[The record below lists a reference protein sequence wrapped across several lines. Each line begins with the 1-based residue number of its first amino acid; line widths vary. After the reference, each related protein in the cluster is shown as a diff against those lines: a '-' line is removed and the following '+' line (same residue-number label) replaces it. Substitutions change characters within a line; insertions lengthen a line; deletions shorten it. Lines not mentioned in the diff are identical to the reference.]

1 MSIRKF
7 IYILLFCAPLCAFA
21 QESPKFEV
29 TRKFIRVSIPDASRE
44 YTYNYGKFPTSGIKV
59 RIWDQGP
66 WMLTNGANYEIMRLY
81 GVWSDSVYQQEGKD
95 YEKYANYS
103 NKTIGESGNA
113 LRSGCYLADD
123 IADDCDSAY
132 LIMVESSAYEVR
144 LQLEYTGTPD
154 WEFSHWQVR
163 RINTC
168 WGCKSD
174 TIDTVFNLQT
184 FEEYMPDYGWC
195 KYENVAKFY
204 IGGNKCTQYDVLST
218 AKQTIL
224 IPIFK
229 KVTAVERVEMPSYS
243 IADGRVN
250 CEEEFRIYDL
260 VGRDVTQL
268 NGSLRGIY
276 ILKAGKATTK
286 IIVP

>member
-1 MSIRKF
+1 MSVRKF

-21 QESPKFEV
+21 QESSEV
-29 TRKFIRVSIPDASRE
+29 TQKFLHISIPDASRE
-44 YTYNYGKFPTSGIKV
+44 YTPNYGKYPTSGIKI

-66 WMLTNGANYEIMRLY
+66 WMQTTGQGIDMWMLYSYGMWGDSIYQSYDKDGNYLLRYATYLNDKLK
-81 GVWSDSVYQQEGKD
+81 GSVY
-95 YEKYANYS
+95 AP
-103 NKTIGESGNA
+103 GNA
-113 LRSGCYLADD
+113 PRIHCYVTDET
-123 IADDCDSAY
+123 AY
-132 LIMVESSAYEVR
+132 QVR

-154 WEFSHWQVR
+154 WEFSHWQVIR
-163 RINTC
+163 QTG
-168 WGCKSD
+168 WSTD

-184 FEEYMPDYGWC
+184 IEEYQNDNGWC
-195 KYENVAKFY
+195 KYENVAVFY
-204 IGGNKCTQYDVLST
+204 IGGEKSYHDVLSSADKT
-218 AKQTIL
+218 TL
-224 IPIFK
+224 TPIFK

>member
-44 YTYNYGKFPTSGIKV
+44 YTYNYGKFPTSGIKIRV
-59 RIWDQGP
+59 WDQGP
-66 WMLTNGANYEIMRLY
+66 WMMTDGVNRYIVQLY
-81 GVWSDSVYQQEGKD
+81 YNMWSDSVYQQEGKD
-95 YEKYANYS
+95 YEKYANYWNRS
-103 NKTIGESGNA
+103 IGEYGNA
-113 LRSGCYLADD
+113 RRSGCYLADD

-132 LIMVESSAYEVR
+132 LIMVESAAYEVR

-154 WEFSHWQVR
+154 WEFSHWQVTT
-163 RINTC
+163 NK
-168 WGCKSD
+168 GD
-174 TIDTVFNLQT
+174 TIDTIFNLET
-184 FEEYMPDYGWC
+184 IEEYIDTYGWC

-218 AKQTIL
+218 ATQTTL

>member
-1 MSIRKF
+1 MRVRKF
-7 IYILLFCAPLCAFA
+7 IYILLFCAPLCTFA
-21 QESPKFEV
+21 QESSEV
-29 TRKFIRVSIPDASRE
+29 TQKFLNISIPDASRE
-44 YTYNYGKFPTSGIKV
+44 YTYNYGKFPTSGIKIRV
-59 RIWDQGP
+59 WDQGP
-66 WMLTNGANYEIMRLY
+66 WMQTTGQGIDIGMMYSY
-81 GVWSDSVYQQEGKD
+81 GMWSDSIYQSYDKDGK
-95 YEKYANYS
+95 YIERYANYY
-103 NKTIGESGNA
+103 NDRLKGQVIGSGTGSVVVLPGNA
-113 LRSGCYLADD
+113 PRIHCYVTD
-123 IADDCDSAY
+123 
-132 LIMVESSAYEVR
+132 ETAYEVR

-154 WEFSHWQVR
+154 WEFSHWQV
-163 RINTC
+163 I
-168 WGCKSD
+168 KKDDYKD

-184 FEEYMPDYGWC
+184 IEEYQINRWC
-195 KYENVAKFY
+195 KYENVAVFY
-204 IGGNKCTQYDVLST
+204 IGGEKSYYDVLSSAEKT
-218 AKQTIL
+218 TL

-243 IADGRVN
+243 IADGRVI

>member
-1 MSIRKF
+1 MSVRKF

-21 QESPKFEV
+21 QESSEV
-29 TRKFIRVSIPDASRE
+29 PRKFITVSIPDASNE
-44 YTYNYGKFPTSGIKV
+44 YSRNYGKFPTSGIKV

-66 WMLTNGANYEIMRLY
+66 WMMTDGLSKYPMQLY
-81 GVWSDSVYQQEGKD
+81 DMWSDSVYQQEGKD
-95 YEKYANYS
+95 YEKYANYR
-103 NKTIGESGNA
+103 NKTIGEYGNA
-113 LRSGCYLADD
+113 RRMGCYLADD
-123 IADDCDSAY
+123 NEWA
-132 LIMVESSAYEVR
+132 AYEVW

-154 WEFSHWQVR
+154 WEFSHWQVTT
-163 RINTC
+163 NK
-168 WGCKSD
+168 GD
-174 TIDTVFNLQT
+174 TIDTIFNLKT
-184 FEEYMPDYGWC
+184 FEEYVDTYGWC

-204 IGGNKCTQYDVLST
+204 IGGNKCTYYDILST
-218 AKQTIL
+218 ATQTTL

-229 KVTAVERVEMPSYS
+229 KVTAIERVEMPSYS
-243 IADGRVN
+243 IADGRVI